1 MSDDSKKT
9 AAAADN
15 PAAELHRIFVEW
27 SSIEGGSVE
36 RHNAIQLRNL
46 NGRDAGTLEEH
57 RRAVRL
63 LETIMLWLNDAKR
76 SDAELEAY
84 VPYVSR
90 WAQAIFLYP
99 GNWQAAGGAGQFTE
113 DMLSSLRTLGSMM
126 RALGVRLD
134 KERLASTLDLLREI
148 EREAE
153 DDDEL
158 PNDLREFLRTTVHE
172 LRKVYVDYSLANSFD
187 FKMAQKSLKIA
198 LDLAAVR
205 SGRKRRIWE
214 GFVSRWAA
222 PVTVNA
228 LGGVASS
235 AGIHALGMLG
245 G

>member
-1 MSDDSKKT
+1 MSDDSQT
-9 AAAADN
+9 RTPADN
-15 PAAELHRIFVEW
+15 PAAELHRIFTEW
-27 SSIEGGSVE
+27 SSVEGGNVQQHSAV
-36 RHNAIQLRNL
+36 QLRKL
-46 NGRDAGTLEEH
+46 NGRDAGTLDEH
-57 RRAVRL
+57 RQAVRL
-63 LETIMLWLNDAKR
+63 LEAIMLWLDEAKR

-90 WAQAIFLYP
+90 WAQAIFHYP
-99 GNWQAAGGAGQFTE
+99 GNWQSAGGANHFTP
-113 DMLSSLRTLGSMM
+113 DMLSSLRILGSMM

-134 KERLASTLDLLREI
+134 TERLASTLDLLREI
-148 EREAE
+148 EQEAE

-158 PNDLREFLRTTVHE
+158 PDDLREFLRTTVHE
-172 LRKVYVDYSLANSFD
+172 LRKVYVDYSRANSFD
-187 FKMAQKSLKIA
+187 FKLALKSMKIA

-214 GFVSRWAA
+214 GFGSRWAA